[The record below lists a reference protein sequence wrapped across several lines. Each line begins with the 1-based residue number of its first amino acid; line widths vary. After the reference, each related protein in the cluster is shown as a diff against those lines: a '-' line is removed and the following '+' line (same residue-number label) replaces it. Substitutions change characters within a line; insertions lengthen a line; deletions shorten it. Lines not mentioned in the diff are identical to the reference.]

1 MASWEHAQ
9 WHSKQLQSAAALKCI
24 VRLRL
29 CKHARCTP
37 PRPCVNTRS
46 LVRQD
51 SGIRA
56 TAQRPAAFAAE
67 RASTHFCR
75 PLRNTALI
83 SWSLRTCNNCLKPVA
98 GSCQPRPAE
107 LPAKK
112 WCGPGV
118 IGKLSSPQHPPAKPW
133 WDISWRTGRRRTAAG
148 ASSCRPCTACTDEHS
163 TRLSS
168 A

>member
-83 SWSLRTCNNCLKPVA
+83 SWSLRTCNNCLKPAA

-112 WCGPGV
+112 VVWSWCHWKAQQP
-118 IGKLSSPQHPPAKPW
+118 
-133 WDISWRTGRRRTAAG
+133 T
-148 ASSCRPCTACTDEHS
+148 ASSSKTLVGHKLAYRPTPNSCWSVILQAMHCLHK
-163 TRLSS
+163 
-168 A
+168 